1 MAAAEVAEMDAMLV
15 AIAPEAEENDAAV
28 AEDGAVAAAE
38 EALPEAPQTQP
49 RKRTR
54 AQRESVLASSLIQ
67 VVTDS
72 LGTPAKAEMEKALTK
87 ASASDPH
94 LRRELKSRGL
104 EFRRS
109 VGKLGRPEGPALSD
123 RELFAKLVPFS
134 EETSTIHK
142 DTLVPRRTLAEGHRC
157 MEDRRAKTGCDGI
170 LGFGDV
176 GTSGCQATQ

>member
-1 MAAAEVAEMDAMLV
+1 MA
-15 AIAPEAEENDAAV
+15 
-28 AEDGAVAAAE
+28 AAAE
-38 EALPEAPQTQP
+38 EALPEAPQTPP

-54 AQRESVLASSLIQ
+54 AQRESALASSLIQ

-109 VGKLGRPEGPALSD
+109 VGKLGRPEGIALPD

-170 LGFGDV
+170 LGLGDV